1 MHAQMPRTGLRRL
14 FRRAPQ
20 SNTIFGGVYGAVL
33 ASSMAAALTQH
44 GETTRSDRLY
54 DAAWLLITAT
64 ASAVAHGYARIISE
78 RGEQRGGHGHTRARL
93 RVMLNEWPLVL
104 ATLPTVG
111 LFAGAGW
118 GWWPS
123 GGVKSVAFAVNIV
136 LLMGWGLLSA
146 RSAGRR
152 WGSSLVIGAGDALVG
167 VFVVVA
173 NAFVK

>member
-1 MHAQMPRTGLRRL
+1 MHAQTLRAGLGRLLRRPA
-14 FRRAPQ
+14 RP
-20 SNTIFGGVYGAVL
+20 NTVFGGVYGAVL

-44 GETTRSDRLY
+44 GETARSDRLY

-64 ASAVAHGYARIISE
+64 VSAVAHGYARVIAE
-78 RGEQRGGHGHTRARL
+78 RGEEQSGHGHGRTAL
-93 RVMLNEWPLVL
+93 RVMLTEWPLVL

-123 GGVKSVAFAVNIV
+123 GGIKSVAFAVNIV
-136 LLMGWGLLSA
+136 QLMGWGLFTAL
-146 RSAGRR
+146 SAGRR
-152 WGSSLVIGAGDALVG
+152 WGSALVIGAGDALVG